1 MPPVSRALVAL
12 RYLTILPMSRRGHA
26 GLEDLGRAAPW
37 FPVVGA
43 ALGLVL
49 AAVDAGT
56 GRVFPPLLAA
66 VLTVTVWKLLTGG
79 LHLDGLADCLDGL
92 SGRDPATRLAIMSDS
107 RIGTFG
113 AIGLILF
120 LMLELAA
127 VSELPHGARWRT
139 LVAAPAIA
147 RATPALLGRLFP
159 AARAGGQGAI
169 FSAGLDRA
177 AAPASLAIALV
188 VAVAVLG
195 WPGVVALA
203 VGAASALGLG
213 AFLARR
219 LGGVTGD
226 VLGAGV
232 ELAELAVLLAVSAWA
247 HARP

>member
-1 MPPVSRALVAL
+1 
-12 RYLTILPMSRRGHA
+12 
-26 GLEDLGRAAPW
+26 
-37 FPVVGA
+37 
-43 ALGLVL
+43 
-49 AAVDAGT
+49 
-56 GRVFPPLLAA
+56 
-66 VLTVTVWKLLTGG
+66 
-79 LHLDGLADCLDGL
+79 
-92 SGRDPATRLAIMSDS
+92 MSDS

-120 LMLELAA
+120 LMLEWAA

-139 LVAAPAIA
+139 LIAAPAIA

-159 AARAGGQGAI
+159 AARAGGQGAV

-195 WPGVVALA
+195 WAGVVALA

-213 AFLARR
+213 VFLARR

-232 ELAELAVLLAVSAWA
+232 ELAELAVLLTVSAWA